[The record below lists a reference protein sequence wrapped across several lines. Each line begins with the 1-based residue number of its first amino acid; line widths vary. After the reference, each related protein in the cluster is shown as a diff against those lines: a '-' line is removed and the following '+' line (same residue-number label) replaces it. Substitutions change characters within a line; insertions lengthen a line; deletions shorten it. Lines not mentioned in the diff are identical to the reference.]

1 MSDTTPRPQ
10 NNVHLAIIAN
20 IMVETGLTWQD
31 IVLIVQRHL
40 NDVEFER
47 DLAEVYEGDE
57 WGDWVEGDIV

>member
-1 MSDTTPRPQ
+1 
-10 NNVHLAIIAN
+10 
-20 IMVETGLTWQD
+20 MVETGLTWQD
-31 IVLIVQRHL
+31 IVLIVKRHL

>member
-1 MSDTTPRPQ
+1 MSDTTQRPQ

-31 IVLIVQRHL
+31 IVLIVKRHL